1 MCQKLPGRSC
11 YRHCLGK
18 SEWFQPR
25 KEYLRALLF
34 FLDSLLLFFYL
45 IGFVILGGCIY
56 LLCVGIGYP
65 LIRSNADTLDV
76 WVVGPFFGLLIL
88 SCVAL
93 AGVVII
99 AIMGSCFSE
108 QYKQFMA
115 YINSEEY
122 LLPDRVYERV
132 EDPSANQT
140 ESELSSS
147 IQIQ

>member
-1 MCQKLPGRSC
+1 MYQNLPGRNC

-34 FLDSLLLFFYL
+34 FLDSLLLLLYSIGVIIAGGGVYL
-45 IGFVILGGCIY
+45 I
-56 LLCVGIGYP
+56 CVGIGYP
-65 LIRSNADTLDV
+65 IIKTEADKPVVV
-76 WVVGPFFGLLIL
+76 WAVGPFFGFLIL

-93 AGVVII
+93 ASVVIV
-99 AIMGSCFSE
+99 AIIGSCFE
-108 QYKQFMA
+108 KQYKQFMA

-122 LLPDRVYERV
+122 LLPEKTYERV
-132 EDPSANQT
+132 DDTNQT